1 MDISRQSAKE
11 PTVFEARVYVVVRGI
26 PAGRVSSYGAVGVA
40 CGCGSARAVGS
51 ALRKNP
57 FAPEVAC
64 HRVVRANGEL
74 GGFFGESG
82 VAAREAKRRLLEA
95 EGVGFDQAG
104 RVEERFILRRL

>member
-26 PAGRVSSYGAVGVA
+26 PAGRVSSYGSVAVA
-40 CGCGSARAVGS
+40 CSCGSARAVGS